1 MIIIRTEKILPR
13 RHGGHREKF
22 SIGKIFCVC
31 FLLIAI
37 SGLARAELF
46 VHQLQHLSASN
57 AIPSIQPHLSK
68 ESTLTSKGF
77 QLFLSG
83 SEKDNL
89 KLKEILKAIDV
100 KLGEY
105 LVEVKILNQQMDAH
119 QFNSTIN
126 KLEPR
131 KKIKRLQLD
140 DKNTTNTYFNLR
152 MTENYQAFIATGESF
167 PEHKVVAQYG
177 HLIPSSTRE
186 KVSSGFYMLVQSN
199 SSSSSDSYSD
209 SQEITVRV
217 SAQEQQ
223 VIKGDNS
230 IGSSST
236 STKFSGVKDKWI
248 LIASNAKQRKAT
260 LNKRFSTNSQS
271 GRSNKERWYY
281 VRISDANTN
290 NMNEQ

>member
-1 MIIIRTEKILPR
+1 MKAIKKKQFSPQRYTV
-13 RHGGHREKF
+13 HRKKTF
-22 SIGKIFCVC
+22 RQKVLGAC
-31 FLLIAI
+31 FLLITI
-37 SGLARAELF
+37 SGFARAELF

-68 ESTLTSKGF
+68 ESNLTSKGF

-83 SEKDNL
+83 SEEDNL

-100 KLGEY
+100 RLSEY
-105 LVEVKILNQQMDAH
+105 LVEVKILNQQMDEH
-119 QFNSTIN
+119 QFNTTRI

-140 DKNTTNTYFNLR
+140 DKNTTNVYFNLR
-152 MTENYQAFIATGESF
+152 MTENYQAFVATGESF

-186 KVSSGFYMLVQSN
+186 KVTNGFYMLVQSN
-199 SSSSSDSYSD
+199 SGSDSNNRAV
-209 SQEITVRV
+209 TVRV

-248 LIASNAKQRKAT
+248 LIASNARQRKAT
-260 LNKRFSTNSQS
+260 SNKRFSTNNQS

-281 VRISDANTN
+281 VRISDANTES
-290 NMNEQ
+290 MTEK